1 MKIVTLTL
9 AEAVSRLH
17 LAGLKISKETL
28 GAGLKSGV
36 YSFGI
41 GFTGPRGGTVYQI
54 FSRQLDEWIAERSEE
69 EG

>member
-9 AEAVSRLH
+9 AEAVYRLQ
-17 LAGLKISKETL
+17 LAGLKTSKETL

-36 YSFGI
+36 YPFGV

-54 FSRQLDEWIAERSEE
+54 FSRQLEEWIEERSE
-69 EG
+69 

>member
-17 LAGLKISKETL
+17 LAGLKISKETQ
-28 GAGLKSGV
+28 GEGLKSGV
-36 YSFGI
+36 YSFGV
-41 GFTGPRGGTVYQI
+41 GFTGQRGGTVYQI